1 MGLINT
7 ALNIGQSAITSY
19 QSALSVVGNNIAN
32 AANPDYTRQRAVLQ
46 PVIGAPLPG
55 GIQPGGGV
63 ALTSL
68 ERIINEALEGRLRLA
83 LGDAESARIQ
93 SNTLTQIETGFNEL
107 TENDLSTMMSRL
119 FNSFQ
124 DVQNNPTDVGLRSVA
139 IGNAAALADALRIR
153 QQGLSGLADEL
164 NTQIVASVQQADE
177 LARQI
182 ADPNIQVVEAEA
194 GGQIAG
200 ALRDTRDALLRKLGE
215 IVEITVR
222 TQESGTI
229 SVFVGNETLVQF
241 GNSRGLTTQTVV
253 DGDLVRKEVHFG
265 DNSGQAEIRG
275 GLLEG
280 LIKAR
285 DTYVTGATDVINR
298 LAVGLISAL
307 NEIHTNGQGLDGFGS
322 VTSTYAVTDS
332 DLALNDSAAGL
343 TFVPQTGSFFVSV
356 TDTAGGQ
363 TTSYRID
370 VDLDGQNGDDTTL
383 NSLAAQID
391 STAANLTA
399 AVGVD
404 GKLTLTADAG
414 FEITFGHDGAASR
427 DDTSNVLAALGIN
440 TLFQGID
447 ASDIA
452 VNDVV
457 AARPEL
463 LAASAVN
470 INGDGANTG
479 FLADAGNNNVAELD
493 NVTVFNFYNQSLGE
507 MGVQTASAAARL
519 EGAAATSEALQQQ
532 RASISGVNLDEEAID
547 LLRYQ
552 RAFQGAARFT
562 SIIDRLIAE
571 LLSLAR

>member
-7 ALNIGQSAITSY
+7 ALHIGQSAITSY

-55 GIQPGGGV
+55 GIQHGGGV

-107 TENDLSTMMSRL
+107 TDNDLSTMMSRL

-124 DVQNNPTDVGLRSVA
+124 DVQNNSTDVGLRSVA

-153 QQGLSGLADEL
+153 QQGLNGLAEEL

-177 LARQI
+177 LAQQI
-182 ADPNIQVVEAEA
+182 ADLNVQVVEAEA

-200 ALRDTRDALLRKLGE
+200 ALRDMRDALLRELGE

-222 TQESGTI
+222 TQESGTV

-241 GNSRGLTTQTVV
+241 GNSRGLTTRTVV
-253 DGDLVRKEVHFG
+253 DSDLVREEVHFG

-285 DTYVTGATDVINR
+285 DTYVTNAANVIDQ

-307 NEIHTNGQGLDGFGS
+307 NEIHSNGQGLEGFGS
-322 VTSTYAVTDS
+322 VTGTYAVTDATQ
-332 DLALNDSAAGL
+332 ALNDSAAGL

-356 TDTAGGQ
+356 TDSAGGQ
-363 TTSYRID
+363 TVSYRID

-391 STAANLTA
+391 GTVANLTA

-414 FEITFGHDGAASR
+414 FEFTFGHDGAAAR

-440 TLFQGID
+440 TLFSGID
-447 ASDIA
+447 GSDIA
-452 VNDVV
+452 VNDII

-463 LAASAVN
+463 LAASTTN
-470 INGDGANTG
+470 ISGDGANTG
-479 FLADAGNNNVAELD
+479 LLADAGNNNVAELN
-493 NVTVFNFYNQSLGE
+493 NVTVFNFYNQTLGA

-532 RASISGVNLDEEAID
+532 RASISGVNLDEEAVD
-547 LLRYQ
+547 LLRYE

-571 LLSLAR
+571 LLSIAR

>member
-7 ALNIGQSAITSY
+7 ALHIGQSAITSY

-32 AANPDYTRQRAVLQ
+32 AADPDYTRQRAVLQ
-46 PVIGAPLPG
+46 PVIGSPLPG

-124 DVQNNPTDVGLRSVA
+124 DVQNNPTDIGLRSVA
-139 IGNAAALADALRIR
+139 IGNATALADALRIR
-153 QQGLSGLADEL
+153 QQGLKGLADEL

-177 LARQI
+177 LAKQI
-182 ADPNIQVVEAEA
+182 ANLNIQVVEAEA

-200 ALRDTRDALLRKLGE
+200 ALRDARDALLRELGE

-222 TQESGTI
+222 TQESGTV

-241 GNSRGLTTQTVV
+241 GNSRGLTTQTEV
-253 DGDLVRKEVHFG
+253 DGDQVREEVHFG

-275 GLLEG
+275 GMLEG
-280 LIKAR
+280 LITAR
-285 DTYVTGATDVINR
+285 DTYVTGAADVIDR
-298 LAVGLISAL
+298 LSVGLISAL
-307 NEIHTNGQGLDGFGS
+307 NEIHTNGQGLEGFGS
-322 VTSTYAVTDS
+322 VTATYAVADAT
-332 DLALNDSAAGL
+332 LALNDSAAGL

-356 TDTAGGQ
+356 TDLAGGQ
-363 TTSYRID
+363 TVSSRID
-370 VDLDGQNGDDTTL
+370 IDLDGQNGDDTTL
-383 NSLAAQID
+383 DSLAAQID
-391 STAANLTA
+391 GTVANLTA

-414 FEITFGHDGAASR
+414 FEMTFGHDGAAAR
-427 DDTSNVLAALGIN
+427 DDSSNVLAALGIN
-440 TLFQGID
+440 TLFQGND

-452 VNDVV
+452 VNEVI

-463 LAASAVN
+463 LAASSVN
-470 INGDGANTG
+470 ITGDGANVG
-479 FLADAGNNNVAELD
+479 LLADAGNNNVAELND
-493 NVTVFNFYNQSLGE
+493 VTVFNFYNQTLGA

-519 EGAAATSEALQQQ
+519 DGAAATSEALSQQ
-532 RASISGVNLDEEAID
+532 RASISGVNLDEEAVD
-547 LLRYQ
+547 LLRYE

-571 LLSLAR
+571 LLSIAR

>member
-1 MGLINT
+1 MGLMNT
-7 ALNIGQSAITSY
+7 ALHIGQSAITSY

-32 AANPDYTRQRAVLQ
+32 AANSDYTRQRAVLQ
-46 PVIGAPLPG
+46 PVIGSPLPG

-83 LGDAESARIQ
+83 LGDEESARIQ

-153 QQGLSGLADEL
+153 HQGLNGLADEL
-164 NTQIVASVQQADE
+164 NMQIVASVQQADE
-177 LARQI
+177 LAQQI
-182 ADPNIQVVEAEA
+182 ADLNIQVVEAEA

-200 ALRDTRDALLRKLGE
+200 ALRDARDALLRELGE

-222 TQESGTI
+222 TQDSGTV

-253 DGDLVRKEVHFG
+253 DGDLVREEVHFG

-280 LIKAR
+280 LITAR
-285 DTYVTGATDVINR
+285 DTHVTGAADVINR

-322 VTSTYAVTDS
+322 VSGTYAVTDPT
-332 DLALNDSAAGL
+332 LALNDSAAGL

-356 TDTAGGQ
+356 TETAGGQ
-363 TTSYRID
+363 TVSYRID

-383 NSLAAQID
+383 NSLATQID
-391 STAANLTA
+391 GTVANLTA

-440 TLFQGID
+440 TLFQGVD

-470 INGDGANTG
+470 IAGDGANMG
-479 FLADAGNNNVAELD
+479 FLADAGNNNVAEL
-493 NVTVFNFYNQSLGE
+493 NNATVFNFYNQTLGE

-519 EGAAATSEALQQQ
+519 DAAAATSEALQQQ
-532 RASISGVNLDEEAID
+532 RASISGVNLDEEAVD

-571 LLSLAR
+571 LLSIAR

>member
-32 AANPDYTRQRAVLQ
+32 AANPDYTRQRAVFQ
-46 PVIGAPLPG
+46 PVIGSPLPG

-83 LGDAESARIQ
+83 LGDRESARIQ

-153 QQGLSGLADEL
+153 QQGLGGLADEL

-182 ADPNIQVVEAEA
+182 ADLNIQVVEAEA

-200 ALRDTRDALLRKLGE
+200 ALRDTRDARLRELGE

-222 TQESGTI
+222 TQDSGTV

-253 DGDLVRKEVHFG
+253 DGDLVREEVHFG

-280 LIKAR
+280 LITAR
-285 DTYVTGATDVINR
+285 DTSVTGAVDVINR
-298 LAVGLISAL
+298 LAIGLISAL

-322 VTSTYAVTDS
+322 VTGTYAVTDANS
-332 DLALNDSAAGL
+332 ALNDSAAGL
-343 TFVPQTGSFFVSV
+343 ALVPQTGSFFVSI
-356 TDTAGGQ
+356 TDKAGGQ
-363 TTSYRID
+363 TVSYRID
-370 VDLDGQNGDDTTL
+370 GDLDGVTGDDTTL
-383 NSLAAQID
+383 KSLA
-391 STAANLTA
+391 
-399 AVGVD
+399 V
-404 GKLTLTADAG
+404 
-414 FEITFGHDGAASR
+414 
-427 DDTSNVLAALGIN
+427 
-440 TLFQGID
+440 
-447 ASDIA
+447 
-452 VNDVV
+452 
-457 AARPEL
+457 
-463 LAASAVN
+463 
-470 INGDGANTG
+470 
-479 FLADAGNNNVAELD
+479 
-493 NVTVFNFYNQSLGE
+493 
-507 MGVQTASAAARL
+507 
-519 EGAAATSEALQQQ
+519 
-532 RASISGVNLDEEAID
+532 
-547 LLRYQ
+547 
-552 RAFQGAARFT
+552 
-562 SIIDRLIAE
+562 
-571 LLSLAR
+571 

>member
-7 ALNIGQSAITSY
+7 ALHIGQSAITSY

-124 DVQNNPTDVGLRSVA
+124 DVQNNPTEVGLRSVA
-139 IGNAAALADALRIR
+139 IGNASALADALRIR
-153 QQGLSGLADEL
+153 QQGLSGLSDEL

-182 ADPNIQVVEAEA
+182 ADLNIQVVEAEA

-200 ALRDTRDALLRKLGE
+200 ALRDTRDALLRELGE
-215 IVEITVR
+215 VVEITVR
-222 TQESGTI
+222 TQESGTV

-253 DGDLVRKEVHFG
+253 DGDLVREEVHFG

-280 LIKAR
+280 LITAR
-285 DTYVTGATDVINR
+285 DTYVTGAADVVNR

-322 VTSTYAVTDS
+322 VTGTYAVTDPT
-332 DLALNDSAAGL
+332 LALNDSTAGL
-343 TFVPQTGSFFVSV
+343 RFVPQTGSFFVSI

-363 TTSYRID
+363 TVSYRID

-391 STAANLTA
+391 GTVANLTA

-414 FEITFGHDGAASR
+414 FEITFGHDGAAAR

-452 VNDVV
+452 VNDVI

-470 INGDGANTG
+470 INGDGANMG
-479 FLADAGNNNVAELD
+479 LLADAGNNNVAELG
-493 NVTVFNFYNQSLGE
+493 NVTVFNFYNQTLGE

-519 EGAAATSEALQQQ
+519 DGAAATSEALQQQ
-532 RASISGVNLDEEAID
+532 RASISGVNLDEEAVD

-571 LLSLAR
+571 LLSIAR

>member
-1 MGLINT
+1 MGLVNT
-7 ALNIGQSAITSY
+7 ALHIGQSAISSY

-32 AANPDYTRQRAVLQ
+32 AADPDYTRQRAVLQ
-46 PVIGAPLPG
+46 PVIGAPLPQG
-55 GIQPGGGV
+55 VQPGGGV

-107 TENDLSTMMSRL
+107 TDNDLSTMMSQL

-139 IGNAAALADALRIR
+139 IGNAAALADGLRVR
-153 QQGLSGLADEL
+153 QQGLNGLADEL
-164 NTQIVASVQQADE
+164 NAQIVASVQQADE
-177 LARQI
+177 LAGAI
-182 ADPNIQVVEAEA
+182 ADLNVQVVEAEA
-194 GGQIAG
+194 GGEIAG
-200 ALRDTRDALLRKLGE
+200 ALRDTRDALLRELGE
-215 IVEITVR
+215 IIEITVR
-222 TQESGTI
+222 TQESGTV

-241 GNSRGLTTQTVV
+241 GNSRGLTTEMVV
-253 DGDLVRKEVHFG
+253 DGDLVRQEVHFG
-265 DNSGQAEIRG
+265 DNSGQADIRG
-275 GLLEG
+275 GLVEG
-280 LIKAR
+280 LITAR
-285 DTYVTGATDVINR
+285 DTYVTNAADVIDQ
-298 LAVGLISAL
+298 LAVGLMSAL
-307 NEIHTNGQGLDGFGS
+307 NEIHTNGQGLEGFGS
-322 VTSTYAVTDS
+322 VTGTYAVTDPT
-332 DLALNDSAAGL
+332 LALNDSAAGL

-363 TTSYRID
+363 AVSHRID

-391 STAANLTA
+391 GAVANLTA
-399 AVGVD
+399 VVGVD

-414 FEITFGHDGAASR
+414 FEFTFGHDGAAAR

-440 TLFQGID
+440 TLFQGVD

-452 VNDVV
+452 VNDVI

-463 LAASAVN
+463 LAAAVVN
-470 INGDGANTG
+470 ISGDGANAG
-479 FLADAGNNNVAELD
+479 LLADAGNNNVAELND
-493 NVTVFNFYNQSLGE
+493 VTVFNFYNQTLGE

-519 EGAAATSEALQQQ
+519 DGAAATSEALQQQ
-532 RASISGVNLDEEAID
+532 RASISGVNLDEEAVD
-547 LLRYQ
+547 LLRYE

-571 LLSLAR
+571 LLSIAR

>member
-7 ALNIGQSAITSY
+7 ALHIGQSAITSY

-46 PVIGAPLPG
+46 PVIGSPLPG

-83 LGDAESARIQ
+83 LGDAERARIQ

-139 IGNAAALADALRIR
+139 IGNAAALADGLRIR
-153 QQGLSGLADEL
+153 QQGLNGLADEL

-182 ADPNIQVVEAEA
+182 ADLNIQVVEAEA

-200 ALRDTRDALLRKLGE
+200 ALRDTRDALLRELGE

-222 TQESGTI
+222 TQESGTV

-253 DGDLVRKEVHFG
+253 DGDLVREEVHFG

-280 LIKAR
+280 LITAR
-285 DTYVTGATDVINR
+285 DTYVTNAADVIDR

-322 VTSTYAVTDS
+322 VTGTYAVTDPT
-332 DLALNDSAAGL
+332 LALNDSAAGL
-343 TFVPQTGSFFVSV
+343 TLVPQTGSFFISV

-383 NSLAAQID
+383 NSLATQID
-391 STAANLTA
+391 GRAANLTA
-399 AVGVD
+399 TVGVD

-414 FEITFGHDGAASR
+414 FEITFGHDGAAAR

-452 VNDVV
+452 VNEVI

-470 INGDGANTG
+470 ISGDGANMG
-479 FLADAGNNNVAELD
+479 LLADAGNNNVAELND
-493 NVTVFNFYNQSLGE
+493 VTVFNFYNQTLGD
-507 MGVQTASAAARL
+507 MGVQTASAASRL
-519 EGAAATSEALQQQ
+519 DGAAATSEALLQQ
-532 RASISGVNLDEEAID
+532 RASISGVNLDEEAVD
-547 LLRYQ
+547 LLRYE

-571 LLSLAR
+571 LLSIAR

>member
-7 ALNIGQSAITSY
+7 ALHIGQSAITSY

-46 PVIGAPLPG
+46 PVIGSPLPG

-93 SNTLTQIETGFNEL
+93 SNTLAQIETGFNEL
-107 TENDLSTMMSRL
+107 TDNDLSTMMSRL

-153 QQGLSGLADEL
+153 QQGLNGLADEL
-164 NTQIVASVQQADE
+164 NTQIVAPTQQADE

-182 ADPNIQVVEAEA
+182 ADLNIRVVEAEA
-194 GGQIAG
+194 GGQVAG
-200 ALRDTRDALLRKLGE
+200 ALRDTRDALLRELGE

-222 TQESGTI
+222 TQESGTV

-253 DGDLVRKEVHFG
+253 DGDLVREQVHFG
-265 DNSGQAEIRG
+265 ENSGQAEIRG

-280 LIKAR
+280 LITAR
-285 DTYVTGATDVINR
+285 DTYVTNAAEVIDR

-322 VTSTYAVTDS
+322 VTGTYAVTDS
-332 DLALNDSAAGL
+332 TLALNDSAAGL

-363 TTSYRID
+363 TVSYRID
-370 VDLDGQNGDDTTL
+370 VDLDGENGDDTTL

-391 STAANLTA
+391 GTVANLTA

-404 GKLTLTADAG
+404 GKLTLMADAG
-414 FEITFGHDGAASR
+414 FEITFGHDGAAAR

-452 VNDVV
+452 VNDVI

-470 INGDGANTG
+470 ISGDGANMG
-479 FLADAGNNNVAELD
+479 LLADAGNNNVAELN
-493 NVTVFNFYNQSLGE
+493 NVTVFNFYNQTLGE

-519 EGAAATSEALQQQ
+519 DGAAATSEALQQQ
-532 RASISGVNLDEEAID
+532 RASISGVNLDEEAVD
-547 LLRYQ
+547 LLRYE

-571 LLSLAR
+571 LLSIAR